1 MSDNFKGDV
10 ISLTD
15 EKVQNSSIGDI
26 FAVLRSSAD
35 GITLQEAK
43 DRLAIFGRNELTEKK
58 ESSLLKFLLYFWGPI
73 PWMIEAAAILSLV
86 VGDYRDF
93 AIIMAMLI
101 FNLGGTQGV
110 QRAGCA
116 QGGTGV
122 KGACTA

>member
-101 FNLGGTQGV
+101 FN
-110 QRAGCA
+110 A
-116 QGGTGV
+116 
-122 KGACTA
+122 